1 MFKVG
6 ERGSTTEQNLTER
19 TTIGVEIGFTSSTSS
34 GFLARCGGKDSEAVS
49 RPHGKQL
56 VTSTR
61 GMGRGNVST
70 QAMYLPS
77 PD

>member
-1 MFKVG
+1 M
-6 ERGSTTEQNLTER
+6 
-19 TTIGVEIGFTSSTSS
+19 GFTSSVSS
-34 GFLARCGGKDSEAVS
+34 GFLARCAGKDSEAVS
-49 RPHGKQL
+49 RPRGKQL

-70 QAMYLPS
+70 RAMYLPS